1 MQAPNYYSWLNAR
14 RHGTAAMD
22 SSPDWD
28 ENKVNREAKGGT
40 GGGRFAKKPETLAKE
55 DQRDILDP
63 GGGGTPTNLTPVPSP
78 KRGYRAQR
86 DALAHRLTQDGTY
99 DLKTGNPVSFENGFQ
114 VSFQEYTTER
124 PGHGAYIDDDEYD
137 RRVDALSAELGAKP
151 NLARFGE
158 PEISFHV
165 DSLEKALEVA
175 RRHNQESVFDWSTF
189 KCIPNKDFV
198 GRAHYAD
205 RNDHTGKNYHESKP
219 NPNPPAARQTG
230 KKSNP

>member
-1 MQAPNYYSWLNAR
+1 MSAPNYYLWLNAR
-14 RHGTAAMD
+14 RYGAAAMD
-22 SSPDWD
+22 ASPDWD

-63 GGGGTPTNLTPVPSP
+63 GGGGTPTNLTSVPLP

-86 DALAHRLTQDGTY
+86 DALANRLTSDGTY
-99 DLKTGNPVSFENGFQ
+99 DLATGNPVKYTKGYQ
-114 VSFQEYTTER
+114 VSFQEETTER
-124 PGHGAYIDDDEYD
+124 KGHGAYIDDDEYD
-137 RRVDALSAELGAKP
+137 RRVEALAKELGAKP
-151 NLARFGE
+151 DLGKFGE

-189 KCIPNKDFV
+189 GTTFDCIPNPDFV
-198 GRAHYAD
+198 GRTHYAD
-205 RNDHTGKNYHESKP
+205 RDNHTGKNYHEHRPEPS
-219 NPNPPAARQTG
+219 G
-230 KKSNP
+230 SVKKTT

>member
-14 RHGTAAMD
+14 RHGAAAMD
-22 SSPDWD
+22 ASPDWD
-28 ENKVNREAKGGT
+28 ETKVKREAKGGT

-63 GGGGTPTNLTPVPSP
+63 GGGGTPTNLTSVPLP

-86 DALAHRLTQDGTY
+86 DALANRLTSDGTY